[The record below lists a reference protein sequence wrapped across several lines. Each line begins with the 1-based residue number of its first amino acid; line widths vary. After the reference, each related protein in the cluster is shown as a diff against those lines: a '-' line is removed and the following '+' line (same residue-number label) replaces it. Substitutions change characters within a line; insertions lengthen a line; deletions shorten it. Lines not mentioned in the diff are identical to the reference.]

1 MACLGRLSKK
11 EKSFVRWYCA
21 TLNPREAAVKAGY
34 FEGAEDRGLELLRK
48 PKISAEIKRGL
59 ELEQET
65 VRAKAVR
72 GLLRAAFG
80 SSADIV
86 KFLCCEDVRLLS
98 EETIEGLDLFLI
110 SEIKRPRD
118 GSLEIK
124 LVDRLKA
131 LERLLELDEHSED
144 KAAPIYKAL
153 AEAAQSVK
161 YGGDGDGA

>member
-1 MACLGRLSKK
+1 MACLGRLSKR

-21 TLNPREAAVKAGY
+21 TLNPREAAVKAGFY
-34 FEGAEDRGLELLRK
+34 EEAEEKGLELLRK
-48 PKISAEIKRGL
+48 PRVSAEIKRGL
-59 ELEQET
+59 ELEQEA

-72 GLLRAAFG
+72 GLCRAAFG
-80 SSADIV
+80 SCADVV
-86 KFLCCEDVRLLS
+86 KLLCCEDVRLLS
-98 EETIEGLDLFLI
+98 EENIEGLDLFLI

-131 LERLLELDEHSED
+131 MERLLEVDEHAED
-144 KAAPIYKAL
+144 RAAPLYRVL

-161 YGGDGDGA
+161 CGGDGDGD